1 MNNEN
6 IKHFLIYLIAALFLY
21 FSYDIL
27 SNTFYHIVYYVINVD
42 YNWLSS
48 NGTQVEAYSLLSL
61 LPIYLCAFVKLS
73 YTKGK
78 LIHSKIKVNRV
89 LACILLVFTVNGISE
104 LWFDI
109 ANTFLSNVPIFSG
122 SLESFDN
129 AFASLDSESYIW
141 TLIAVI
147 IAGPIVEELLFRG
160 LLIKTISK
168 ILPESFAVIISAI
181 LFGVWHGILVQ
192 AIYTA
197 IMGLIVGYV
206 YIKTKSII
214 YPIII
219 HVGNNFI
226 NGFPTSWT
234 TPEFETFLGN
244 FSIFCIIPGL
254 VVLYFVFYKYKEE
267 DKEISLE

>member
-1 MNNEN
+1 MNNDN
-6 IKHFLIYLIAALFLY
+6 IKKFLIYLIATCIFY

-27 SNTFYHIVYYVINVD
+27 TNLFYYIIYYPLNVD
-42 YNWLSS
+42 YNWALAHT
-48 NGTQVEAYSLLSL
+48 TQVEAYSLLSL

-141 TLIAVI
+141 SLIAVI
-147 IAGPIVEELLFRG
+147 IVGPIVEELLFRG
-160 LLIKTISK
+160 LLIKTMSK

-181 LFGVWHGILVQ
+181 LFGIWHGILVQ

-244 FSIFCIIPGL
+244 FSVFCIIPGL

-267 DKEISLE
+267 NKETSLE

>member
-48 NGTQVEAYSLLSL
+48 NGTQVEAYSLLIM
-61 LPIYLCAFVKLS
+61 LPIYLCIFVKCS
-73 YTKGK
+73 YTKGR

-129 AFASLDSESYIW
+129 AFASLDSESYI
-141 TLIAVI
+141 
-147 IAGPIVEELLFRG
+147 
-160 LLIKTISK
+160 
-168 ILPESFAVIISAI
+168 
-181 LFGVWHGILVQ
+181 
-192 AIYTA
+192 
-197 IMGLIVGYV
+197 
-206 YIKTKSII
+206 
-214 YPIII
+214 
-219 HVGNNFI
+219 
-226 NGFPTSWT
+226 
-234 TPEFETFLGN
+234 
-244 FSIFCIIPGL
+244 
-254 VVLYFVFYKYKEE
+254 
-267 DKEISLE
+267 